1 MRKIIKQTIE
11 LQSCMRLLN
20 NALSDLKAYARKE
33 YYLTN
38 NCPVLVML
46 ITEKEHS
53 LLKDY
58 YDKLVKDNTQNAAT
72 QSDMAKEK
80 NEPNYPEEF
89 FPNVAITFELAQNY
103 SSEVQP
109 IVTPILRKTF
119 DVPHFG
125 KYKYAIIIREEK
137 LLEWGRQMDLQI
149 DGVQASGKKRK
160 LVIFYR
166 ILTQEFLHL
175 VEVEKGIQIFEGN
188 ETANSAI
195 VQKALKA
202 VKIFR
207 DINIFS
213 E

>member
-1 MRKIIKQTIE
+1 
-11 LQSCMRLLN
+11 MRLLN

-33 YYLTN
+33 YSLTN
-38 NCPVLVML
+38 NSPVLVML
-46 ITEKEHS
+46 ITEQEHKI
-53 LLKDY
+53 LKDN
-58 YDKLVKDNTQNAAT
+58 YDNIVKGNIQNADT
-72 QSDMAKEK
+72 QADMAKEE
-80 NEPNYPEEF
+80 NVPECQEEF
-89 FPNVAITFELAQNY
+89 FPNVASIFELAQNY

-109 IVTPILRKTF
+109 IVTPILREAF
-119 DVPHFG
+119 NISHFG

-137 LLEWGRQMDLQI
+137 LLEWGSQMDIQV
-149 DGVQASGKKRK
+149 DGVQAWGKRRK

-175 VEVEKGIQIFEGN
+175 VECEKGIQIFEGN
-188 ETANSAI
+188 EAADSAV

-202 VKIFR
+202 VKMFR

>member
-1 MRKIIKQTIE
+1 
-11 LQSCMRLLN
+11 MRLLN

-33 YYLTN
+33 YSLN
-38 NCPVLVML
+38 KNSPVLVML
-46 ITEKEHS
+46 ITEQEYS

-58 YDKLVKDNTQNAAT
+58 YDNIVKESTQNANT
-72 QSDMAKEK
+72 QTDMAKEE
-80 NEPNYPEEF
+80 NLPHCQEEF
-89 FPNVAITFELAQNY
+89 FPNVAGIFVLVQNY
-103 SSEVQP
+103 SSEVRP
-109 IVTPILRKTF
+109 IVTPILREAF
-119 DVPHFG
+119 DIPHFG

-137 LLEWGRQMDLQI
+137 LLEWGSQMDIQV
-149 DGVQASGKKRK
+149 DGVQATGKKRK

-166 ILTQEFLHL
+166 ILTQEFLHV
-175 VEVEKGIQIFEGN
+175 VECEKGIQIFEGN
-188 ETANSAI
+188 ETADLAI

>member
-1 MRKIIKQTIE
+1 
-11 LQSCMRLLN
+11 MRLLN
-20 NALSDLKAYARKE
+20 NALSDLKAYVRKE
-33 YYLTN
+33 YSLTN
-38 NCPVLVML
+38 NGSILVML
-46 ITEKEHS
+46 ITEEEHTK
-53 LLKDY
+53 LKNA
-58 YDKLVKDNTQNAAT
+58 YDNIVKANTENEAT
-72 QSDMAKEK
+72 QTESAKEE
-80 NEPNYPEEF
+80 NTPNCPEEF
-89 FPNVAITFELAQNY
+89 FPNVAGIFELAQNY
-103 SSEVQP
+103 SPEERP
-109 IVTPILRKTF
+109 KVTPILRKTF
-119 DVPHFG
+119 DIPHFG

-137 LLEWGRQMDLQI
+137 LLEWGSQMDIQV
-149 DGVQASGKKRK
+149 DGVQATGKKRK

-188 ETANSAI
+188 ETVDSAI

>member
-1 MRKIIKQTIE
+1 
-11 LQSCMRLLN
+11 MRLLN
-20 NALSDLKAYARKE
+20 NALSDLKAHARKE
-33 YYLTN
+33 YSLTN
-38 NCPVLVML
+38 NRPVLVML
-46 ITEKEHS
+46 ITEQEHS

-58 YDKLVKDNTQNAAT
+58 YDNIVKVNIQNAAT
-72 QSDMAKEK
+72 QTDMAKK
-80 NEPNYPEEF
+80 RNTPDCPEEF
-89 FPNVAITFELAQNY
+89 FPNVAGTFVLAQNY

-109 IVTPILRKTF
+109 IVTPILREAF
-119 DVPHFG
+119 DIPHFG

-137 LLEWGRQMDLQI
+137 LLDWGSHMDIQI

-160 LVIFYR
+160 LAIFYR
-166 ILTQEFLHL
+166 ILTQEFLHV
-175 VEVEKGIQIFEGN
+175 VECEKGIQIFEGN
-188 ETANSAI
+188 ETIDSAI